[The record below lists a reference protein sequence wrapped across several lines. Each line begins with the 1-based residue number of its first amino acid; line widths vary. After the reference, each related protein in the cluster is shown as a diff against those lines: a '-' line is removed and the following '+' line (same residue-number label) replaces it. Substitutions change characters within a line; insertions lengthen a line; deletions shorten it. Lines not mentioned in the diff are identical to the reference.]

1 MFGLIVSGKQV
12 YDKYAEDEMTVYAA
26 QVSFFIIL
34 SVVPFIMLMI
44 TAVQM
49 IPSVSNAQF
58 MELIVGLVPQD
69 YKSLAFRVVSDLSLK
84 SPATMVSVT
93 AITALWS
100 AGRGM
105 FSVARGLNRIH
116 GQEEKRW
123 YVVNRLICSGY
134 TIVFVLVCILSL
146 GLLVFGNMLQA
157 FLVSRIPIIADVA
170 AHIISFRALWAL
182 MILMMFFLGIY
193 TFVPDKK
200 LKLREQ
206 LPGALFSTVGW
217 MAFSFAFSLYFNHFG
232 GRNYSY
238 MYGSMAAIVLLLL
251 WLYFCM
257 CILFFGAEI
266 NYYWK
271 ELFPGHSV
279 KNAKSPKNI

>member
-1 MFGLIVSGKQV
+1 MFGLIVAGKQI

-34 SVVPFIMLMI
+34 SVVPFIMLLL

-49 IPSVSNAQF
+49 IPSVSYAQF
-58 MELIVGLVPQD
+58 MELIVALVPVD
-69 YKSLAFRVVSDLSLK
+69 YKSLAFRVVNDLSLK
-84 SPATMVSVT
+84 SPATMISVT

-105 FSVARGLNRIH
+105 FSVARGLNRVH
-116 GQEEKRW
+116 GQGEKRW

-134 TIVFVLVCILSL
+134 TVVFIMVCILSL
-146 GLLVFGNMLQA
+146 GLLVFGNMIQA
-157 FLVSRIPIIADVA
+157 FMVSRFPLVADIVT
-170 AHIISFRALWAL
+170 HIVNFRALWAL
-182 MILMMFFLGIY
+182 MILVIFFLGIY

-200 LKLREQ
+200 LKFKEQ

-238 MYGSMAAIVLLLL
+238 MYGSLAAIVLMLL

-257 CILFFGAEI
+257 CILFFGAEV
-266 NYYWK
+266 NYYLK
-271 ELFPGHSV
+271 ERFTDNRMYS
-279 KNAKSPKNI
+279 KTN

>member
-1 MFGLIVSGKQV
+1 MFGLIVAGKQI

-34 SVVPFIMLMI
+34 SVVPFIMLLL

-49 IPSVSNAQF
+49 IPSVSYAQF
-58 MELIVGLVPQD
+58 MELIVALVPVD
-69 YKSLAFRVVSDLSLK
+69 YKSLAFRVVNDLSLK
-84 SPATMVSVT
+84 SPATMISVT

-105 FSVARGLNRIH
+105 FSVARGLNRVH
-116 GQEEKRW
+116 GQGEKRW

-134 TIVFVLVCILSL
+134 TVVFIMVCILSL
-146 GLLVFGNMLQA
+146 GLLVFGNMIQA
-157 FLVSRIPIIADVA
+157 FMVSRFPLVADIVT
-170 AHIISFRALWAL
+170 HIVNFRALWAL
-182 MILMMFFLGIY
+182 MILVIFFLGIY

-200 LKLREQ
+200 LKFKEQ

-238 MYGSMAAIVLLLL
+238 MYGSLAAIVLMLL

-257 CILFFGAEI
+257 CILFFGAEV
-266 NYYWK
+266 NYYLK
-271 ELFPGHSV
+271 ERFADNRMYS
-279 KNAKSPKNI
+279 KMD

>member
-1 MFGLIVSGKQV
+1 MFGLIVAGKQI

-34 SVVPFIMLMI
+34 SVVPFIMLLL

-49 IPSVSNAQF
+49 IPSVSYAQF
-58 MELIVGLVPQD
+58 MELIVALVPVD
-69 YKSLAFRVVSDLSLK
+69 YKSLAFRVVNDLSLK
-84 SPATMVSVT
+84 SPATMISVT

-105 FSVARGLNRIH
+105 FSVARGLNRVH
-116 GQEEKRW
+116 GQGEKRW

-134 TIVFVLVCILSL
+134 TVVFIMVCILSL
-146 GLLVFGNMLQA
+146 GLLVFGNMIQA
-157 FLVSRIPIIADVA
+157 FMVSRFPLVADIVT
-170 AHIISFRALWAL
+170 HIVNFRALWAL
-182 MILMMFFLGIY
+182 MILVIFFLGIY

-200 LKLREQ
+200 LKFKEQ

-238 MYGSMAAIVLLLL
+238 MYGSLAAIVLMLL

-257 CILFFGAEI
+257 CILFFGAEV
-266 NYYWK
+266 NYYLK
-271 ELFPGHSV
+271 ERFTDNRMYS
-279 KNAKSPKNI
+279 KMN

>member
-1 MFGLIVSGKQV
+1 MFMFGLIVAVKQV

-34 SVVPFIMLMI
+34 SVVPFIMLLL

-49 IPSVSNAQF
+49 IPSISNAQF
-58 MELIVGLVPQD
+58 MELIVGLVPVD
-69 YKSLAFRVVSDLSLK
+69 YKSLAFRVVNDLSLK
-84 SPATMVSVT
+84 SPATMISVT

-105 FSVARGLNRIH
+105 FSVARGLNRVH
-116 GQEEKRW
+116 GHGEKRW
-123 YVVNRLICSGY
+123 YVVGRLICSGY
-134 TIVFVLVCILSL
+134 TIVFILVCILSL
-146 GLLVFGNMLQA
+146 GLLVFGNMIQA
-157 FLVSRIPIIADVA
+157 FMVNRFPIVADVVT
-170 AHIISFRALWAL
+170 HIINFRALWAL
-182 MILMMFFLGIY
+182 MILIMFFLGIY

-200 LKLREQ
+200 LKLQ
-206 LPGALFSTVGW
+206 DQIPGAVFSTVGW
-217 MAFSFAFSLYFNHFG
+217 MAFSFAFSLYFNHIG

-238 MYGSMAAIVLLLL
+238 MYGSLTAIVLLLL
-251 WLYFCM
+251 WLYMCM

-271 ELFPGHSV
+271 ELFGRE
-279 KNAKSPKNI
+279 